1 MRCAY
6 KGDINTF
13 PLKKG
18 GGGHTKTCST
28 CTDDRATKRSG
39 KENQKP
45 PEAEQ
50 SSSRRAP
57 RLAAT
62 HLQPST
68 ISLQECLELVS
79 NNRNNPFELDAFVT
93 VSPDVWNASGNETQ
107 TVHARANRL
116 RDLLAEAS
124 DYHWK

>member
-1 MRCAY
+1 MAGRNTNASLPTLQKCMWCAY

-18 GGGHTKTCST
+18 GGGYTRTCST
-28 CTDDRATKRSG
+28 CTDDCATKRKG

-45 PEAEQ
+45 SKAEE
-50 SSSRRAP
+50 SRSHQAL

-68 ISLQECLELVS
+68 ISLQGCLKLVS
-79 NNRNNPFELDAFVT
+79 NNRNNPFKLDAFIT
-93 VSPDVWNASGNETQ
+93 VSPDVWNASEGETQ
-107 TVHARANRL
+107 TVHA
-116 RDLLAEAS
+116 
-124 DYHWK
+124 